1 MALQTSGSI
10 SLNDMHIEVGGTSG
24 TTVSLNDSDI
34 RALLGKASGAQSS
47 FNEFYGASSEY
58 ELTSSGT
65 INGQAHRQEITVS
78 SFISSGGTF
87 IIPSNLWV
95 WSDNRTVAALTVD
108 IPCTIINYGKVIG
121 KGGNGGWAG
130 GGGQSGGPA
139 IKINSG
145 ISGVTITN
153 HSGAYIAGGGG
164 GGGGGSR
171 SGKYAGG
178 GGGAGGGAGG
188 GSGGAGGALN
198 ATGGH
203 VGGVAAQR
211 HAWGGGAGG
220 GGGFGH
226 SSYPGGGGGRILP
239 GIGGYYSFF
248 HSTNYSYNW
257 SNNSNGHTTSTG
269 NSASGG
275 AGGSGGSS
283 GNNAGHAGT
292 VYNGGGGGGGW
303 GASGGTGRYGG
314 GGSGG
319 KAIDDSGNSYSLS
332 NSGTIYGGT

>member
-1 MALQTSGSI
+1 MVL
-10 SLNDMHIEVGGTSG
+10 VGVERCG
-24 TTVSLNDSDI
+24 
-34 RALLGKASGAQSS
+34 
-47 FNEFYGASSEY
+47 Y
-58 ELTSSGT
+58 
-65 INGQAHRQEITVS
+65 
-78 SFISSGGTF
+78 
-87 IIPSNLWV
+87 
-95 WSDNRTVAALTVD
+95 VAVQPNVML
-108 IPCTIINYGKVIG
+108 
-121 KGGNGGWAG
+121 
-130 GGGQSGGPA
+130 
-139 IKINSG
+139 
-145 ISGVTITN
+145 
-153 HSGAYIAGGGG
+153 
-164 GGGGGSR
+164 
-171 SGKYAGG
+171 
-178 GGGAGGGAGG
+178 
-188 GSGGAGGALN
+188 
-198 ATGGH
+198 
-203 VGGVAAQR
+203 GVAVLR
-211 HAWGGGAGG
+211 

-283 GNNAGHAGT
+283 GTNAGHAGT
-292 VYNGGGGGGGW
+292 VYHGGGGGGGW